1 MTSIAENRQVWD
13 GSHCWSQAGDE
24 WSECWGTAH
33 AQWFGCLLPRVF
45 PFLKGRILEIA
56 PGHGRWTQFLQ
67 AHCAS
72 LIGIDLAQACIDQC
86 TQRFR
91 QYPNLE
97 FKVNDGLT
105 FPMIENESIDFA
117 FSFDSLVHAESD
129 VMSSYAN
136 ELARVL
142 KPGGVAFLH
151 HSNLDAV
158 RRRSVLYEVRRV
170 KRWLSRLP
178 FTTPHWR
185 APSMSAEKMRTFVED
200 AGMMCVQQ
208 EIVPWGPP
216 DMQMYRRSYWP
227 WMIDCMSMIV
237 NKPGNQCHVVRN
249 PRFMEEAG
257 AIKRISSLRAA
268 GIRDGAGSNLVHP
281 VHRSS

>member
-1 MTSIAENRQVWD
+1 MPSISENRQDWD
-13 GSHCWSQAGDE
+13 EAYAWPQHGDE
-24 WSECWGTAH
+24 WSECWGTAY
-33 AQWFGCLLPRVF
+33 AQWVGCLLPRVF

-72 LIGIDLAQACIDQC
+72 LIGIDLAQSCVERC
-86 TQRFR
+86 TERFGH
-91 QYPNLE
+91 YPNLE
-97 FKVNDGLT
+97 FRVNDGLT
-105 FPMIENESIDFA
+105 FPMIENGSIDFA

-158 RRRSVLYEVRRV
+158 RRRSMLDEV
-170 KRWLSRLP
+170 KRRLSRLP
-178 FTTPHWR
+178 LIDHWR
-185 APSMSAEKMRTFVED
+185 APSMSAEKMRTFVEG

-208 EIVPWGPP
+208 EIVPWGTG
-216 DMQMYRRSYWP
+216 WP
-227 WMIDCMSMIV
+227 LMIDCMSTIV
-237 NKPGNQCHVVRN
+237 NTPGNQCHVIRN
-249 PRFMEEAG
+249 PRFMEEAA
-257 AIKRISSLRAA
+257 AIKRISSLRTA
-268 GIRDGAGSNLVHP
+268 GIQDDAGSNLGYSAR
-281 VHRSS
+281 RSS

>member
-1 MTSIAENRQVWD
+1 MD
-13 GSHCWSQAGDE
+13 GPHSWSQEGDE

-72 LIGIDLAQACIDQC
+72 LIGVDLAQACIERC
-86 TQRFR
+86 TERFR

-129 VMSSYAN
+129 VMSSYA
-136 ELARVL
+136 
-142 KPGGVAFLH
+142 
-151 HSNLDAV
+151 
-158 RRRSVLYEVRRV
+158 
-170 KRWLSRLP
+170 
-178 FTTPHWR
+178 
-185 APSMSAEKMRTFVED
+185 M
-200 AGMMCVQQ
+200 
-208 EIVPWGPP
+208 
-216 DMQMYRRSYWP
+216 
-227 WMIDCMSMIV
+227 
-237 NKPGNQCHVVRN
+237 
-249 PRFMEEAG
+249 
-257 AIKRISSLRAA
+257 SLRVCSSRAGLRFFTIPTLTLFAA
-268 GIRDGAGSNLVHP
+268 VLCCTK
-281 VHRSS
+281 